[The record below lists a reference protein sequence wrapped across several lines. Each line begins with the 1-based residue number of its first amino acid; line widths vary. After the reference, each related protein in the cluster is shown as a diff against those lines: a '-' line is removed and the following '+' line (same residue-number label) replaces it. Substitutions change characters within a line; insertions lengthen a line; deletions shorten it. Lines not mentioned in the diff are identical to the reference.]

1 MSKQL
6 AFRTDPSVSMECIL
20 LHRQPTRTLLHRG
33 NKNHGNKFM
42 SNQLS
47 IDTTVPL
54 NNGLGIP
61 PLGLGVWQ
69 MSEGAE
75 TEQSI
80 LWALEAGYRLIDT
93 AKIYGNE
100 AGVGN
105 AVRKSGIAR
114 EEIFVTTKL
123 WPTDFFRVRAAF
135 QKSLDKLGLGYI
147 DLYLIHWP
155 IPFVKRRLW
164 KDFESIYAEGRV
176 RAIGV
181 SNYSVEQLEALAS
194 IAEIPPAVN
203 QVRFHPFS
211 YKRKLLDYCKTKNIV
226 LEAYSP
232 LARGR
237 KFGNPVIA
245 ETARKYAKTPAQIMI
260 RWSLQHGLIP
270 IPKSSRK
277 ERIIENGT
285 VFDFQLEDDDMK
297 RLDNLT

>member
-1 MSKQL
+1 MDS
-6 AFRTDPSVSMECIL
+6 P
-20 LHRQPTRTLLHRG
+20 
-33 NKNHGNKFM
+33 
-42 SNQLS
+42 LS
-47 IDTTVPL
+47 IDAAVQL

-61 PLGLGVWQ
+61 ALGLGVWQ
-69 MSEGAE
+69 MSEGVE
-75 TEQSI
+75 TEQSV

-114 EEIFVTTKL
+114 EEIFVTTKI

-155 IPFVKRRLW
+155 IPFVKSGLW
-164 KDFESIYAEGRV
+164 KDFENIYAEGRV

-203 QVRFHPFS
+203 QVRFHPVS
-211 YKRKLLDYCKTKNIV
+211 YKRKLLDYCKSKNIV

-232 LARGR
+232 LARGK
-237 KFGNPVIA
+237 KFRDPVIV
-245 ETARKYAKTPAQIMI
+245 EIARKYARTPAQIVI
-260 RWSLQHGLIP
+260 RWSLQHDLIP

-277 ERIIENGT
+277 ERIIENGA
-285 VFDFQLEDDDMK
+285 VFDFQFADNDMK
-297 RLDNLT
+297 PLDSLS

>member
-1 MSKQL
+1 MDS
-6 AFRTDPSVSMECIL
+6 
-20 LHRQPTRTLLHRG
+20 
-33 NKNHGNKFM
+33 
-42 SNQLS
+42 QLS
-47 IDTTVPL
+47 IDATVQL
-54 NNGLGIP
+54 NNGLGMP

-69 MSEGAE
+69 MSEGVE
-75 TEQSI
+75 TEQSV

-135 QKSLDKLGLGYI
+135 QKSLDKLGLAYI

-155 IPFVKRRLW
+155 IPLVKSRLW
-164 KDFESIYAEGRV
+164 KDFEKLYAEGLV

-194 IAEIPPAVN
+194 TADIPPAVN
-203 QVRFHPFS
+203 QVLFHPFS
-211 YKRKLLDYCKTKNIV
+211 YKKKLLDYCKSKHIV

-232 LARGR
+232 LARGK
-237 KFGNPVIA
+237 KFGDPVI
-245 ETARKYAKTPAQIMI
+245 TGIARKYAKTPAQIMI
-260 RWSLQHGLIP
+260 RWSLHHGLIP
-270 IPKSSRK
+270 IPKSSSK
-277 ERIIENGT
+277 ERIIENRA
-285 VFDFQLEDDDMK
+285 VFDFQIEDNDMK
-297 RLDNLT
+297 LLDNLS